1 MKIVLF
7 GSHAALA
14 WVHTFLLGAAFEAE
28 VGPEILAIRETP
40 TPELLSSLLAAP
52 VEVFILADHRS
63 ALGLSSGDALLPADS
78 VREAANRA
86 VFALELA
93 RHSSRTLELK
103 AEDSDLWAAMLATVA
118 PTPRAETNVEPYHG
132 TPETSMVDTLLSPYL
147 VALYNA
153 IEKSELLCVTWPR
166 ESFLDG
172 DAPGA
177 MLPATVEV
185 AGRSR
190 ILAYGPYLPL
200 PTGKWRVV
208 VLLGFSAD
216 IGRLPFMIE
225 VDTGA
230 SIERGFFEVNA
241 GGIFTLAMEFRVTE
255 VMHPIEM
262 RLISQDSALEGQVAL
277 IEAKFFD
284 CSQASG

>member
-7 GSHAALA
+7 GNSAALA
-14 WVHTFLLGAAFEAE
+14 WVHTFLLGVTSEAE
-28 VGPEILAIRETP
+28 VGPQILAIQETP

-52 VEVFILADHRS
+52 VELFILADHRPV
-63 ALGLSSGDALLPADS
+63 LGLSQGDVLLPADS
-78 VREAANRA
+78 ARESANRA

-93 RHSSRTLELK
+93 RHASRTLELK
-103 AEDSDLWAAMLATVA
+103 SDDSDSWAATLATVIPA
-118 PTPRAETNVEPYHG
+118 PHAAMKVEPYCG
-132 TPETSMVDTLLSPYL
+132 ATETSMVSTPLSSYL
-147 VALYNA
+147 VALYDA
-153 IEKSELLCVTWPR
+153 TEKSDSLRLIWPR

-200 PTGKWRVV
+200 PIGKWRAV

-225 VDTGA
+225 IDTGA

-241 GGIFTLAMEFRVTE
+241 GGIFTLAMEFRVAE
-255 VMHPIEM
+255 VMHPIEL

-277 IEAKFFD
+277 IEAKFFGCPD
-284 CSQASG
+284 TST

>member
-1 MKIVLF
+1 MLF
-7 GSHAALA
+7 GSSAALA
-14 WVHTFLLGAAFEAE
+14 WVHTFLLNVIFEAE
-28 VGPEILAIRETP
+28 VAPQVLAIHETP
-40 TPELLSSLLAAP
+40 TPELLSSLLATP
-52 VEVFILADHRS
+52 VEVFIVADHRPV
-63 ALGLSSGDALLPADS
+63 LSLSQGDVLLPADS
-78 VREAANRA
+78 VRESANRA

-93 RHSSRTLELK
+93 RHASRTLELK
-103 AEDSDLWAAMLATVA
+103 SDDTESWGATLATISPA
-118 PTPRAETNVEPYHG
+118 PHATMEVEPYRG
-132 TPETSMVDTLLSPYL
+132 APEASMVDTPISSYL

-153 IEKSELLCVTWPR
+153 IEKLELLSVTWPR

-177 MLPATVEV
+177 VLPATVEV

-200 PTGKWRVV
+200 PTGDWRVV

-216 IGRLPFMIE
+216 IGQLPFMIE

-230 SIERGFFEVNA
+230 SIARGFFEVSA
-241 GGIFTLAMEFRVTE
+241 GGIFTLDMEFQVVE
-255 VMHPIEM
+255 AMHPIEI

-277 IEAKFFD
+277 IEAKFIQV
-284 CSQASG
+284 CSRPSS